1 MMKNTYKILVWFVG
15 ILILTFALRYVLD
28 SLGLP
33 DFPFRNLVVIV
44 GPIFVMAGGFHIR
57 DMIRGKPASDP
68 K

>member
-1 MMKNTYKILVWFVG
+1 MMKNTYKILVFFIG
-15 ILILTFALRYVLD
+15 ILILNFALRYVLD

-44 GPIFVMAGGFHIR
+44 VPIFVMAGGFHIR